1 MATRSRTLFL
11 MPILTLF
18 TALACNFMSQAT
30 TPTAAPP
37 TQRPSAT
44 STPAPDEPAP
54 TAEDLQTFNDEATG
68 LTFEY
73 PQTWTIDVDGD
84 LITIASSGELLESE
98 RFDRE
103 GAGVIFMLRSMDE
116 FESQELSEVL
126 AEIIDAFDFGATD
139 QSIEGPSPATIN
151 GQDAAV
157 ATVEAVDEE
166 TGQAMAFQYTLVQ
179 QADRV
184 VVAAAVTLAEYAE
197 QYSPA
202 LQTVAESIHL
212 QASATPVVQSP
223 EGSLEYG
230 ETIRGTIAEGQ
241 SSSWSFIGVEGETL
255 DITVTPLDEQLDV
268 TVDVTTRSGDSI
280 LEQGAVD
287 DAFGTE
293 EIRNVMLPA
302 SDEYL
307 VVVSGFARASGEYE
321 LRVNE
326 VGAGGSMPRISL
338 DESVDGTV
346 LQDQVSDF
354 AYTHGAEAS
363 TVTVIV
369 QPAGELDVVVEI
381 MGPDGNILAQEDSSY
396 GREQVTF
403 AAESDTDYRIRVR
416 GFAGEAGNFTLS
428 LSPGGLSGDD
438 PGTTIT
444 AAASLPENSESGQD
458 FPFTAAE
465 GDTVYAAVEPDGELD
480 VVVEVWNDDSD
491 ELEEQIDQ
499 SFGREDAAFV
509 VPETGNYF
517 FKVLGFDG
525 AGGDYTMTMT
535 GPPSVIFELVF
546 GDAVEARFGTSG
558 FIEYAIRLN
567 PNETLNLHAE
577 PDANTDVVLAVL
589 DLEDNIVADADEGF
603 SGEPETVSYTTPSD
617 IADATIY
624 FIRVS
629 DFSGEGAGAF
639 TLSLESG

>member
-18 TALACNFMSQAT
+18 TALACNFMTQAT

-37 TQRPSAT
+37 TRLPSAT
-44 STPAPDEPAP
+44 NTPAPADPTS
-54 TAEDLQTFNDEATG
+54 TAEDLQTYNDEATG

-73 PQTWTIDVDGD
+73 PQTWTIDEDGD

-103 GAGVIFMLRSMDE
+103 GAGVIFMFRSMDE
-116 FESQELSEVL
+116 FESQEPTEVL
-126 AEIIDAFDFGATD
+126 AEIVDAFDFGATD

-197 QYSPA
+197 QYNSA
-202 LQTVAESIHL
+202 LQIVAESIRF
-212 QASATPVVQSP
+212 QPSATPVVQSP
-223 EGSLEYG
+223 DGSLEYG

-255 DITVTPLDEQLDV
+255 DISVTPLDEQLDV
-268 TVDVTTRSGDSI
+268 TVNVTTRSGDSV
-280 LEQGAVD
+280 LEQGPVD

-293 EIRNVMLPA
+293 EIRNLTLPA

-321 LRVNE
+321 LQVNE
-326 VGAGGSMPRISL
+326 VGAGSSMPRISL
-338 DESVDGTV
+338 DEPVDGTV

-354 AYTHGAEAS
+354 AYSHGAEAS

-369 QPAGELDVVVEI
+369 QPSGELDLVVEI
-381 MGPDGNILAQEDSSY
+381 IGPDGNILVQEDSSY

-403 AAESDTDYRIRVR
+403 AAEANTDYRIRVR
-416 GFAGEAGNFTLS
+416 GFAGAAGSFTIS

-444 AAASLPENSESGQD
+444 AAATLPENSESGQD

-491 ELEEQIDQ
+491 ELEEQIDL
-499 SFGREDAAFV
+499 SFGREDVAFI

-525 AGGDYTMTMT
+525 AGGDYNMTMS

-546 GDAVEARFGTSG
+546 GDAVEARFGSSA
-558 FIEYAIRLN
+558 FIEYSIRLN
-567 PNETLNLHAE
+567 PDETLNLHAE
-577 PDANTDVVLAVL
+577 PDADTDVVLALL

-603 SGEPETVSYTTPSD
+603 SGEPETISYTTPSD
-617 IADATIY
+617 IAEATIY